1 MRHLNQKMLHGWI
14 AAARKARTI
23 KFAIAAIGMAGF
35 LAFLTPSAN
44 AITQLEFLQWMVQMS
59 GENAQF
65 SANSTPASYT
75 QWAVSKGMNVTG
87 GWQPSST
94 LTPTQLAQAL
104 VQLYG
109 LNPHKFGGNYFR
121 ILEREGIVIDQSTG
135 EVSRG
140 ALAGLIDEL
149 GFQNR
154 QAVIARANTTQKG
167 NNGNGNGE
175 DPPPPGWQNPKNP
188 HFGQPQNDENAGPRH
203 GKKP

>member
-14 AAARKARTI
+14 AAARKVRTI
-23 KFAIAAIGMAGF
+23 KFVIAIGVAGF
-35 LAFLTPSAN
+35 LSFVTPAAK
-44 AITQLEFLQWMVQMS
+44 AITQLEFLQWMVQLS
-59 GENAQF
+59 GDNAQF
-65 SANSTPASYT
+65 SANSTPNAYT
-75 QWAVSKGMNVTG
+75 QWAANKGMNLTG
-87 GWQPSST
+87 GWQPSAV

-121 ILEREGIVIDQSTG
+121 ILEREGIVIDQTTG

-154 QAVIARANTTQKG
+154 QGVIARANTTEKG
-167 NNGNGNGE
+167 NNGNGPNANGV
-175 DPPPPGWQNPKNP
+175 PPPGWQNPNNP
-188 HFGQPQNDENAGPRH
+188 HFGQPAGNNGH
-203 GKKP
+203 GRNGNK

>member
-1 MRHLNQKMLHGWI
+1 MRHLSQKMLFGWI

-23 KFAIAAIGMAGF
+23 KFAIAALGMAGF
-35 LAFLTPSAN
+35 LSFLTPAAN
-44 AITQLEFLQWMVQMS
+44 AITQLEFLQWMVQLS
-59 GENAQF
+59 GDNAQF
-65 SANSTPASYT
+65 SANSTPAAYT
-75 QWAVSKGMNVTG
+75 QWAATKGMNLTG
-87 GWQPSST
+87 GWQPSAA

-135 EVSRG
+135 EVTRG

-154 QAVIARANTTQKG
+154 QAVIARANTTDKSGG
-167 NNGNGNGE
+167 NGANGNGI
-175 DPPPPGWQNPKNP
+175 PPPGWQNPNNP
-188 HFGQPQNDENAGPRH
+188 HFGEPAHVPPGQAKRNP
-203 GKKP
+203 